1 RHFLHCHFYIIMMKL
16 ILVLLVFSVSA
27 ATAQEL
33 YVYTEP
39 ASNMAAKSFGFRLTN
54 YLMDEQNS
62 NKINY
67 KMVPEVMWGASKR
80 IMVHV
85 AAILGNSNRD
95 DGFVSDPKQNFVA
108 EGGSFYLKY
117 RFYSTDE
124 VQTHFRV
131 AAFGKY
137 SINNSHIHEYAINL
151 GSNNSGYEGG
161 LIATKLMKKVALSAS
176 GSFLHAQD
184 NGIEK
189 FLFGNKSRNAVDYT
203 LSVGKLMLPK
213 DYTGYKQTNL
223 NLMLEMLGQT
233 NLNKGYSY
241 LDIAPSIQFIFL
253 SRMRF
258 DAGYRYPLVTKLPRT
273 STKGFLLRLEYNIFN
288 AY

>member
-1 RHFLHCHFYIIMMKL
+1 M
-16 ILVLLVFSVSA
+16 
-27 ATAQEL
+27 
-33 YVYTEP
+33 YTEP
-39 ASNMAAKSFGFRLTN
+39 ASNMAAKSFGFRATN
-54 YLMDEQNS
+54 YLMNDRYS

-67 KMVPEVMWGASKR
+67 MLVPEVMWGTSKK
-80 IMVHV
+80 IMVH
-85 AAILGNSNRD
+85 AAGILGNSNQN
-95 DGFVSDPKQNFVA
+95 DGFVTNPKQNFVV
-108 EGGSFYLKY
+108 EGASFYLKY
-117 RFYSTDE
+117 RVYSTDE

-131 AAFGKY
+131 AAFGRY
-137 SINNSHIHEYAINL
+137 SFNNSHIHEYAINL
-151 GSNNSGYEGG
+151 NTHNSGYEGG
-161 LIATKLMKKVALSAS
+161 VIATKLLKKVAFSAS

-184 NGIEK
+184 NGSKK
-189 FLFGNKSRNAVDYT
+189 FLFGNKSRNAVNYT

-213 DYTGYKQTNL
+213 EYTSFKQTNV

-241 LDIAPSIQFIFL
+241 LDIAPSVQFIFL

-258 DAGYRYPLVTKLPRT
+258 DAGYRYPMVTKLHRT